1 VSDLKKN
8 DEHHSPWCFMSHD
21 LTSGETAAMEDDL
34 EVALALS
41 LGRGGAEDEDEEI
54 QRALFMSQ
62 QNSNS

>member
-1 VSDLKKN
+1 
-8 DEHHSPWCFMSHD
+8 MSHD

-41 LGRGGAEDEDEEI
+41 LSRGGAEDEDEEI